1 MFGMEILLAL
11 GFGIGL
17 SSVAGVRAFL
27 PLALAALFA
36 ALGPFAV
43 SVPHTDSGGWW
54 IVVGVLVVLAVLE
67 IVLDKIPALERT
79 FNYAMVPVRMVAG
92 AVLFAA
98 VIATEDPFGRVSAQE
113 TLQTWTVPEVV
124 SPLVP
129 WLVVGAAIAGVVA
142 VAKVLLRP
150 PAKTASAG
158 VSVAFLSFFEDVVGL
173 VGGALGF
180 FVPYLPLLLVA
191 FVLFF
196 YYRVRRRRGRK
207 FWGLRILG
215 D

>member
-1 MFGMEILLAL
+1 MFGMEILFAL
-11 GFGIGL
+11 GIGIGL

-36 ALGPFAV
+36 ALGLFELPSPYV
-43 SVPHTDSGGWW
+43 DVGGDGWW
-54 IVVGVLVVLAVLE
+54 WSVFGVLAALSVLE
-67 IVLDKIPALERT
+67 IVLDKVRAVERAL
-79 FNYAMVPVRMVAG
+79 NIAMVSVRAVSGALLFTAALGFDLDTGSAPWLIAG
-92 AVLFAA
+92 A
-98 VIATEDPFGRVSAQE
+98 T
-113 TLQTWTVPEVV
+113 
-124 SPLVP
+124 
-129 WLVVGAAIAGVVA
+129 IAGSVA

-173 VGGALGF
+173 VGGAVGF

-191 FVLFF
+191 FLLFF

-207 FWGLRILG
+207 YGGLRILG

>member
-11 GFGIGL
+11 GIGIGL
-17 SSVAGVRAFL
+17 STVAGVRAFL

-36 ALGPFAV
+36 ALGLFELPSPYV
-43 SVPHTDSGGWW
+43 DVGGDGWW
-54 IVVGVLVVLAVLE
+54 WSVFGVLAALSVLE
-67 IVLDKIPALERT
+67 IVLDKVRAVERAL
-79 FNYAMVPVRMVAG
+79 NIAMVSVRVVSGALLFTAALGFDLGTGSAPWLIAGATIAG
-92 AVLFAA
+92 AVAM
-98 VIATEDPFGRVSAQE
+98 
-113 TLQTWTVPEVV
+113 
-124 SPLVP
+124 
-129 WLVVGAAIAGVVA
+129 
-142 VAKVLLRP
+142 AKVMLRP

-173 VGGALGF
+173 VGGAVGF

-191 FVLFF
+191 FLLFF

-207 FWGLRILG
+207 YGGLRILG

>member
-1 MFGMEILLAL
+1 MSGMEILLAL
-11 GFGIGL
+11 GIGIGL

-36 ALGPFAV
+36 ALGLLELPSPYV
-43 SVPHTDSGGWW
+43 DVGGDGWW
-54 IVVGVLVVLAVLE
+54 WSVFGVLAALSVLE
-67 IVLDKIPALERT
+67 IVLDKVRAVERAL
-79 FNYAMVPVRMVAG
+79 NIAMVSVRAVSGALLFTAALGFDLDTGSAPWLIAG
-92 AVLFAA
+92 A
-98 VIATEDPFGRVSAQE
+98 T
-113 TLQTWTVPEVV
+113 
-124 SPLVP
+124 
-129 WLVVGAAIAGVVA
+129 IAGAVA

-173 VGGALGF
+173 VGGAVGF

-191 FVLFF
+191 FLLFF

-207 FWGLRILG
+207 YGGLRILG

>member
-11 GFGIGL
+11 GIGIGL

-27 PLALAALFA
+27 PLALGALFA
-36 ALGPFAV
+36 ALGFFSPPITYV
-43 SVPHTDSGGWW
+43 DPGGWW
-54 IVVGVLVVLAVLE
+54 TVVGVLAGLAVVE
-67 IVLDKIPALERT
+67 ILLDKIPALDRP
-79 FNYAMVPVRMVAG
+79 FGYVMVPVRAASG

-98 VIATEDPFGRVSAQE
+98 LAPAVG
-113 TLQTWTVPEVV
+113 PE
-124 SPLVP
+124 LVP
-129 WLVVGAAIAGVVA
+129 WLVAGAAIAGGVA

-150 PAKTASAG
+150 PAKAASAG
-158 VSVAFLSFFEDVVGL
+158 VSPAFLSFSEDVVGL

-191 FVLFF
+191 FLLFF

-207 FWGLRILG
+207 YGGLRILG

>member
-11 GFGIGL
+11 GIGIGL
-17 SSVAGVRAFL
+17 SSVAGVRTFL

-36 ALGPFAV
+36 ALGHFELPSPFV
-43 SVPHTDSGGWW
+43 DVGGDGWW
-54 IVVGVLVVLAVLE
+54 WSVFGALAALSMLE
-67 IVLDKIPALERT
+67 IVLDKVRAVERAL
-79 FNYAMVPVRMVAG
+79 NIAMVPLRAVSGALLFTAALGLDLDTGSAPWLIAG
-92 AVLFAA
+92 ATTA
-98 VIATEDPFGRVSAQE
+98 
-113 TLQTWTVPEVV
+113 
-124 SPLVP
+124 
-129 WLVVGAAIAGVVA
+129 GAVA

-150 PAKTASAG
+150 PAKRASAG

-173 VGGALGF
+173 VGGAVGF

-191 FVLFF
+191 FLLFF

-207 FWGLRILG
+207 YGGLRILG

>member
-11 GFGIGL
+11 GIGIGL

-36 ALGPFAV
+36 ALGLFELPSPYV
-43 SVPHTDSGGWW
+43 DVGGDGWW
-54 IVVGVLVVLAVLE
+54 WSVFGVLAALSVLE
-67 IVLDKIPALERT
+67 IVLDKVRAVERAL
-79 FNYAMVPVRMVAG
+79 NIAMVLVRAVSGALLFTAALGIALGTGSAPWLIAG
-92 AVLFAA
+92 A
-98 VIATEDPFGRVSAQE
+98 T
-113 TLQTWTVPEVV
+113 
-124 SPLVP
+124 
-129 WLVVGAAIAGVVA
+129 IAGAVA

-150 PAKTASAG
+150 LAKRASAG

-173 VGGALGF
+173 VGGAVGF

-191 FVLFF
+191 FLLFF

-207 FWGLRILG
+207 YGGLRILR

>member
-1 MFGMEILLAL
+1 MFEMEILLAL
-11 GFGIGL
+11 GIGIGL

-36 ALGPFAV
+36 QLGFFSPPITYADPGGWLTVV
-43 SVPHTDSGGWW
+43 SVLAG
-54 IVVGVLVVLAVLE
+54 LAVVE
-67 IVLDKIPALERT
+67 ILLDKIPALDRP
-79 FNYAMVPVRMVAG
+79 FSYVMVPVRIASG

-98 VIATEDPFGRVSAQE
+98 ALGMNLAPESA
-113 TLQTWTVPEVV
+113 
-124 SPLVP
+124 P
-129 WLVVGAAIAGVVA
+129 WLVAGGVIAGVVA

-150 PAKTASAG
+150 PAKAASAG
-158 VSVAFLSFFEDVVGL
+158 VSPAFLSFSEDVVGL
-173 VGGALGF
+173 VGGAIGF

-191 FVLFF
+191 FLLYF

-207 FWGLRILG
+207 YGGLRILG

>member
-11 GFGIGL
+11 GIGIGL

-36 ALGPFAV
+36 ALGLFEPPSLFIDV
-43 SVPHTDSGGWW
+43 GSDGWW
-54 IVVGVLVVLAVLE
+54 WSVFGALAALSVLE
-67 IVLDKIPALERT
+67 IVLDKVRAVERAL
-79 FNYAMVPVRMVAG
+79 NIAMVPVRAVSGALLFTAALGFDLDPGSAPWLIAG
-92 AVLFAA
+92 A
-98 VIATEDPFGRVSAQE
+98 T
-113 TLQTWTVPEVV
+113 
-124 SPLVP
+124 
-129 WLVVGAAIAGVVA
+129 IAGAVA

-150 PAKTASAG
+150 SAKTASAG

-173 VGGALGF
+173 VVGAVGF

-191 FVLFF
+191 FLLFF

-207 FWGLRILG
+207 YVGLRILG

>member
-11 GFGIGL
+11 GIGIGL

-36 ALGPFAV
+36 ALGLFELPSPYV
-43 SVPHTDSGGWW
+43 DVGGDGWW
-54 IVVGVLVVLAVLE
+54 WSVFGVLAALSVLE
-67 IVLDKIPALERT
+67 IVLDKVRAVERAL
-79 FNYAMVPVRMVAG
+79 NIAMVSVRAVSGALLFTAALGFALGTGSAPWLIAG
-92 AVLFAA
+92 A
-98 VIATEDPFGRVSAQE
+98 T
-113 TLQTWTVPEVV
+113 
-124 SPLVP
+124 
-129 WLVVGAAIAGVVA
+129 IAGAVA

-173 VGGALGF
+173 VGGAVGF

-191 FVLFF
+191 FLLFF

-207 FWGLRILG
+207 YGGLRILG

>member
-11 GFGIGL
+11 GIGIGL

-27 PLALAALFA
+27 PLTLAALFA
-36 ALGPFAV
+36 QLGFFSPPITYAD
-43 SVPHTDSGGWW
+43 PGGWW
-54 IVVGVLVVLAVLE
+54 TVVSVLAGLAVAE
-67 IVLDKIPALERT
+67 ILLDKIPALDRP
-79 FNYAMVPVRMVAG
+79 FSYVMVPVRAASG

-98 VIATEDPFGRVSAQE
+98 LAPAVGPD
-113 TLQTWTVPEVV
+113 
-124 SPLVP
+124 LVP
-129 WLVVGAAIAGVVA
+129 WLVAGAAIAGGVA

-150 PAKTASAG
+150 PAKAASAG
-158 VSVAFLSFFEDVVGL
+158 VSPAFLSFSEDVVGL

-191 FVLFF
+191 FLLFF

-207 FWGLRILG
+207 YGGLRILG

>member
-11 GFGIGL
+11 GIGIGL
-17 SSVAGVRAFL
+17 SSVAGVRTFL

-36 ALGPFAV
+36 ALGLFEPPSSFV
-43 SVPHTDSGGWW
+43 DVGSDGWW
-54 IVVGVLVVLAVLE
+54 WSVFGALAALSVLE
-67 IVLDKIPALERT
+67 AVLDKVRAVERAL
-79 FNYAMVPVRMVAG
+79 NIAMVPVRAVSG
-92 AVLFAA
+92 ALLFTAA
-98 VIATEDPFGRVSAQE
+98 LGFDLDTGSA
-113 TLQTWTVPEVV
+113 
-124 SPLVP
+124 P
-129 WLVVGAAIAGVVA
+129 WLIAGAAIAAAVA

-150 PAKTASAG
+150 LAKRASAG

-173 VGGALGF
+173 VGGAVGF

-191 FVLFF
+191 FLLFF

-207 FWGLRILG
+207 YRGLRILG

>member
-11 GFGIGL
+11 GIGIGL
-17 SSVAGVRAFL
+17 SSVAGVRTFP

-36 ALGPFAV
+36 ALGLFEPPSSFV
-43 SVPHTDSGGWW
+43 DVGGDGWW
-54 IVVGVLVVLAVLE
+54 WSVFGALAALSVLE
-67 IVLDKIPALERT
+67 IVLDKVRAVERAL
-79 FNYAMVPVRMVAG
+79 NIAMVPVRAVSGALLFTAALGFDLDTGSAPWLIAG
-92 AVLFAA
+92 A
-98 VIATEDPFGRVSAQE
+98 T
-113 TLQTWTVPEVV
+113 
-124 SPLVP
+124 
-129 WLVVGAAIAGVVA
+129 IAGAVA

-150 PAKTASAG
+150 LAKRASAG

-173 VGGALGF
+173 VGGAVGF

-191 FVLFF
+191 FLLFF

-207 FWGLRILG
+207 YGGLRILG